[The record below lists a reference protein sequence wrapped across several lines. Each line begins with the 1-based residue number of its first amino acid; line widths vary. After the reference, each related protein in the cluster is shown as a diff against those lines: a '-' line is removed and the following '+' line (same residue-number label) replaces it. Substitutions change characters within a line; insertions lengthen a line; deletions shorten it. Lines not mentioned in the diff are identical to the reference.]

1 MKFPKRTLV
10 TVGLVIGGLAAWNQL
25 SRRGVGPIET
35 SLGGTEH
42 FYPWRDGH
50 VFYEEAGA
58 HDAPPL
64 LLLHGF
70 NAAASSYE
78 MRNVFAGL
86 RDTYHVYAPDLLGYG
101 RSDRPAM
108 KYTADLY
115 VDLISDF
122 VRDVIQAPAH
132 VIASSLACA
141 HLVGAVTR
149 HPERY
154 QCLVLICPTGLDSLA
169 NPAGV
174 GAQVWHRFLAT
185 PVIGT
190 GVFTAVASR
199 PSLRYFLRN
208 FTYKDPQAVT
218 ESMIDDYYVESHQP
232 DARWAPISFLSAQL
246 NRDIRAEWPVL
257 ANPVLIVWGRSGRFS
272 PIGELRSFLLLRP
285 QTAFHVF
292 EEAGVL
298 PHDEQAD
305 AFNAYVKHWL
315 ANRDG

>member
-1 MKFPKRTLV
+1 MKLAKRTLL
-10 TVGLVIGGLAAWNQL
+10 TAGLVVGGLAAWNQL
-25 SRRGVGPIET
+25 SRQGVGPIET
-35 SLGGTEH
+35 TLGGTEH
-42 FYPWRDGH
+42 FYPWREGY
-50 VFYEEAGA
+50 VLYEEAGA

-78 MRNVFAGL
+78 MRKVFAGL
-86 RDTYHVYAPDLLGYG
+86 RDEYHVYAPDLLGYG
-101 RSDRPAM
+101 RSDRPAV

-115 VDLISDF
+115 VDLIGDF

-132 VIASSLACA
+132 VICSSLTCA
-141 HLVGAVTR
+141 HLIGAVTR
-149 HPERY
+149 HPERF
-154 QCLVLICPTGLDSLA
+154 QRLVLICPTGLDALA
-169 NPAGV
+169 NPAGS
-174 GAQVWHRFLAT
+174 AADLWHRFLAT

-208 FTYKDPQAVT
+208 FTYKDPQNVP

-232 DARWAPISFLSAQL
+232 DAKWAPISFLSAQL
-246 NRDIRAEWPVL
+246 NRDIRAEWPGVN
-257 ANPVLIVWGRSGRFS
+257 NPVLLVWGRYGRFS
-272 PIGELRSFLLLRP
+272 PVGEMRSFLLLRP

-298 PHDEQAD
+298 PHDEQAA
-305 AFNAYVKHWL
+305 AFAAYVRHWL
-315 ANRDG
+315 ANGDG